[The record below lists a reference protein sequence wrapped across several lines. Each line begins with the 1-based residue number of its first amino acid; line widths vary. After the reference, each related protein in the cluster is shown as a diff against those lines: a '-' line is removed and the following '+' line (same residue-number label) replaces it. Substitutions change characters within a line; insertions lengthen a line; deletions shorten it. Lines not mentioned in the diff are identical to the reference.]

1 MAFWH
6 VCQKANCITKSA
18 FSCLFP
24 PFRLFHWIR
33 LLDFPAL
40 IAINTHEHIFAIIID
55 HRCYLNTDWLS
66 SFSAEQISN
75 KRLFLVLANLW
86 GGSFFILCKFQWD
99 PSHFLFPLER
109 VSVEATWALGWVD
122 HWATPAMRWTTFSQM
137 KRKTRYIQTG
147 TLIHFPIQ
155 RIREIGMQRD
165 GEIYVWYFHFFLFTS
180 GLDEVHWPQ
189 RQNWYC
195 KLLRPIE
202 FFQVAHTWTPH
213 CSAGALDVGG

>member
-1 MAFWH
+1 MLSQYWLIVVFLSWTDKQQTSVSSA
-6 VCQKANCITKSA
+6 CKSLRRLI
-18 FSCLFP
+18 FYFMQIPVRSQ
-24 PFRLFHWIR
+24 PF
-33 LLDFPAL
+33 
-40 IAINTHEHIFAIIID
+40 
-55 HRCYLNTDWLS
+55 
-66 SFSAEQISN
+66 
-75 KRLFLVLANLW
+75 LFL
-86 GGSFFILCKFQWD
+86 
-99 PSHFLFPLER
+99 LER

-165 GEIYVWYFHFFLFTS
+165 GEIYVWYFHFFLFTP

-195 KLLRPIE
+195 KLLRPKE